1 MTRITD
7 RDIEQGLQRLNELA
21 GRPLQP
27 YVKNPDGKYHAQV
40 GNFHYSA
47 AFGGYQLEE
56 MGGEHGGTRTFGGFG
71 TKRELLTR
79 INAMIDGLGAAR

>member
-21 GRPLQP
+21 ARPLQA
-27 YVKNPDGKYHAQV
+27 YAKDAAGLSYSQV
-40 GNFHYSA
+40 GNFHHSA
-47 AFGGYQLEE
+47 AYGGYQLVE
-56 MGGEHGGTRTFGGFG
+56 MWNEHGGIHNHGGFG

>member
-7 RDIEQGLQRLNELA
+7 RDIEQGLQRLNEAA
-21 GRPLQP
+21 GRPLET
-27 YVKNPDGKYHAQV
+27 YVEDDAGQFQAQD

-47 AFGGYQLEE
+47 AYGGYQLTE
-56 MGGEHGGTRTFGGFG
+56 MGISGGTRSYGGFG
-71 TKRELLTR
+71 SKRELLTR

>member
-7 RDIEQGLQRLNELA
+7 RDIAQGLKRLNELA
-21 GRPLQP
+21 GRPLKA
-27 YVKNPDGKYHAQV
+27 YAKDAAGLSHSQV
-40 GNFHYSA
+40 GNFHHSA
-47 AFGGYQLEE
+47 AYGGYQLAE
-56 MGGEHGGTRTFGGFG
+56 MWNEHGTVHSYGGYG